1 MSAYQKVY
9 LAAAMQTQVQ
19 GAQARKSES
28 LYEVIYSVLRDHLR
42 RGVLIDGLVLG
53 EANVARAFQTSRV
66 PASAALKLLCDEGLI
81 SGFGGRGYLVRSGRG
96 SPPAAQRLDLLKAG
110 LELPPQFSGPR
121 RTRNRGNQIYR
132 EVEHSVAA
140 CLAYGRFMLNESALA
155 EYYGV
160 SRTIAHEVLVKLE
173 LAGIAVHDRNQR
185 WYAGPLTADELANRF
200 QVRWMLEPEALRQS
214 FPHLTKSELTRRRDR
229 AYRARKGNVAPP
241 ERERIERDLHQ
252 ETLAHCDNKVL
263 FDTILRAHRPLIPT
277 HSAFVSYQ
285 RTAELMKMAAEHIQ
299 IYDALLEGSPE
310 SAAAALEGHLRRS
323 LQPNLDLMSRLEPLS
338 SEHRPAYLFP
348 IRYPRPPES

>member
-1 MSAYQKVY
+1 M
-9 LAAAMQTQVQ
+9 
-19 GAQARKSES
+19 
-28 LYEVIYSVLRDHLR
+28 
-42 RGVLIDGLVLG
+42 LG

-81 SGFGGRGYLVRSGRG
+81 SGFGGRGYSVRSGRG

-121 RTRNRGNQIYR
+121 RTRNRGNQIDR

-229 AYRARKGNVAPP
+229 AYRARKVTSHLPNGSGSSATFTKRRLRIVTTKSFSTRFCGPIGPSSGLTRRCFLP
-241 ERERIERDLHQ
+241 EDGRIDENGR
-252 ETLAHCDNKVL
+252 
-263 FDTILRAHRPLIPT
+263 RAHSDLRCPAGRKPGIGC
-277 HSAFVSYQ
+277 SGA
-285 RTAELMKMAAEHIQ
+285 RGA
-299 IYDALLEGSPE
+299 
-310 SAAAALEGHLRRS
+310 SAALSATKSRSDVALSLYLASIVPRICFRS
-323 LQPNLDLMSRLEPLS
+323 HTPTPNS
-338 SEHRPAYLFP
+338 
-348 IRYPRPPES
+348 